1 MNFNAYPFRTSTSK
15 LAVAMSAMLVSS
27 SVFAADTI
35 RNISVTTPSAM
46 LTELNVDFAN
56 IAVTPTAYELASP
69 TRLVLDFPNVN
80 NQISSRMQTYNKGYV
95 NNVTTLTNDSMTRM
109 IIELSNQATYST
121 RVVNNRLVVSM
132 QPKGSTPAVTTV
144 ATNPAIVTPVVTTP
158 VVVSQPAVVAPAVV
172 VTEPVP
178 APVIVTPPPVVVQTP
193 PPVAVVTQTPK
204 VAPPANTMVVKVN
217 PLLNPAAAVVQQ
229 YNYDGL
235 AAINFNG
242 TSNGGGNIS
251 INLVN
256 DSIPVDVQRMGDELV
271 IRLTGATIP
280 SRLQKQM
287 TVGNGLVR
295 DVIATNQGRNGVI
308 RVAMTGDYDYKAFQ
322 TGNQLNINIDPP
334 KRLREPTLEER
345 TYSGAP
351 LSLEFQDVSVRT
363 ILEVLAQHT
372 NTNIVA
378 SDSVSGNITLRL
390 INVPWDQALDI
401 ILKSKNLD
409 KRVNGNVIWVAPAA
423 ELAKQEADEL
433 KAQQEKKVLDPLRTE
448 YIRLNYAKAENVRTL
463 IEAGRATSD
472 RSSGSSSL
480 LTDRGT
486 VTIDTRTNT
495 LIVKDTAETISNI
508 RDLISKIDIAVKQ
521 VMIEARIV
529 SATDTFSKEIGVKWG
544 ILSQGAASNR
554 NLLVGGNLS
563 TIDNL
568 KTYTTAT
575 NADGTTYPVYS
586 GLTAANNLSVNLGAA
601 NPAGSIAFG
610 LLSISDLLLDLELSA
625 MQADNKGEVI
635 SSPKILTSDKQTAK
649 VLSGTKIPFKK
660 DTSSG
665 ATAIEWIDAAL
676 VLEVTPNITPEGRIG
691 MALNI
696 ENGSPT
702 SSPTGELAV
711 NLDSIKT
718 DVVVDDGQTVV
729 LGGVFKNTA
738 SNGVTKVPFLGDL
751 PYVDRFFKRDV
762 KLNNKQELL
771 IFVTPKLVNDT
782 GRIN

>member
-46 LTELNVDFAN
+46 LTELNIDFAN
-56 IAVTPTAYELASP
+56 SAVTPTAYELASP

-80 NQISSRMQTYNKGYV
+80 NQIASRMQTYNQGYV

-132 QPKGSTPAVTTV
+132 QPKGSTSAVTTV
-144 ATNPAIVTPVVTTP
+144 ATNPAIVTPVVTSP
-158 VVVSQPAVVAPAVV
+158 VVVSQPAVV
-172 VTEPVP
+172 VTEP

-193 PPVAVVTQTPK
+193 PPVAVVTQTTK
-204 VAPPANTMVVKVN
+204 AAPPANTMVVKVN

-251 INLVN
+251 VNLVN

-308 RVAMTGDYDYKAFQ
+308 RIAMTGDYDYKAFQ

-334 KRLREPTLEER
+334 KRLREPTIEER

-472 RSSGSSSL
+472 RSSGNTSL

-529 SATDTFSKEIGVKWG
+529 SATDTFSKELGVKWG
-544 ILSQGAASNR
+544 ILSQGAARNR

-563 TIDNL
+563 TIDSL
-568 KTYTTAT
+568 KP
-575 NADGTTYPVYS
+575 GCG
-586 GLTAANNLSVNLGAA
+586 GL
-601 NPAGSIAFG
+601 
-610 LLSISDLLLDLELSA
+610 
-625 MQADNKGEVI
+625 
-635 SSPKILTSDKQTAK
+635 
-649 VLSGTKIPFKK
+649 
-660 DTSSG
+660 
-665 ATAIEWIDAAL
+665 
-676 VLEVTPNITPEGRIG
+676 
-691 MALNI
+691 
-696 ENGSPT
+696 
-702 SSPTGELAV
+702 
-711 NLDSIKT
+711 
-718 DVVVDDGQTVV
+718 
-729 LGGVFKNTA
+729 
-738 SNGVTKVPFLGDL
+738 
-751 PYVDRFFKRDV
+751 
-762 KLNNKQELL
+762 
-771 IFVTPKLVNDT
+771 T
-782 GRIN
+782 GRI

>member
-27 SVFAADTI
+27 SVFAANTI

-46 LTELNVDFAN
+46 LTELNIDFAN
-56 IAVTPTAYELASP
+56 SAVMPTAYELTSP

-80 NQISSRMQTYNKGYV
+80 NQIASRMQTYNKGYV

-121 RVVNNRLVVSM
+121 RVVNNRLVVSI
-132 QPKGSTPAVTTV
+132 QPKGSTPAVTTPAITTV
-144 ATNPAIVTPVVTTP
+144 ATNPAIVTPVVTSP
-158 VVVSQPAVVAPAVV
+158 VVENQPAVV
-172 VTEPVP
+172 VTEPTP
-178 APVIVTPPPVVVQTP
+178 APVVVQTP

-204 VAPPANTMVVKVN
+204 AAPPANTMVVKVN

-251 INLVN
+251 VNLVN

-308 RVAMTGDYDYKAFQ
+308 RIAMTGDYDYKAFQ

-334 KRLREPTLEER
+334 KRLREPTIEER

-423 ELAKQEADEL
+423 ELAKQESDEL

-472 RSSGSSSL
+472 RSSGNTSL

-529 SATDTFSKEIGVKWG
+529 SATDTFSKELGVKWG

-563 TIDNL
+563 TIDSL

-635 SSPKILTSDKQTAK
+635 SSPKVLTADKQTAK
-649 VLSGTKIPFKK
+649 IMSGTQIPYQEA
-660 DTSSG
+660 SASG
-665 ATAIEWIDAAL
+665 ATSTSFIEAAL
-676 VLEVTPNITPEGRIG
+676 SLEVTPNITPEGRIG
-691 MALNI
+691 LDLSI

-702 SSPTGELAV
+702 IINGATAV
-711 NLDSIKT
+711 SKDSIKT
-718 DVVVDDGQTVV
+718 NVVVDDGQTVV
-729 LGGVFKNTA
+729 LGGVFKNTLG
-738 SNGVTKVPFLGDL
+738 NDVTKIPFLGDL
-751 PYVDRFFKRDV
+751 PYVDRFFKRTS
-762 KLNNKQELL
+762 KSNNKQELL

>member
-35 RNISVTTPSAM
+35 RNISVTTPSAV
-46 LTELNVDFAN
+46 LTELNIDFAN
-56 IAVTPTAYELASP
+56 SAVTPTAYELASP

-95 NNVTTLTNDSMTRM
+95 KNITTLTNDSMTRM
-109 IIELSNQATYST
+109 IIELSNQATFST
-121 RVVNNRLVVSM
+121 RVINNRLVVSM
-132 QPKGSTPAVTTV
+132 QPKTTA
-144 ATNPAIVTPVVTTP
+144 ATNPAIVKPVVTTAA
-158 VVVSQPAVVAPAVV
+158 VVSQPAVVTPAAV
-172 VTEPVP
+172 VTEA
-178 APVIVTPPPVVVQTP
+178 APVIATPPPVVVQTP

-242 TSNGGGNIS
+242 TSNGGGNVS

-308 RVAMTGDYDYKAFQ
+308 RITMTGDYDYKAFQ

-472 RSSGSSSL
+472 RSSSNTSL

-486 VTIDTRTNT
+486 VTIDARTNT

-529 SATDTFSKEIGVKWG
+529 SATDTFSKELGVKWG

-563 TIDNL
+563 TIDSL

-586 GLTAANNLSVNLGAA
+586 GITAANNLSVNLGATNA
-601 NPAGSIAFG
+601 AGSIAFG

-635 SSPKILTSDKQTAK
+635 SSPKVLTADKQTARIM
-649 VLSGTKIPFKK
+649 SGTQIPYQEA
-660 DTSSG
+660 SASG
-665 ATAIEWIDAAL
+665 ATSTSFVEAAL
-676 VLEVTPNITPEGRIG
+676 SLEVTPNITPEGRIG
-691 MALNI
+691 MDLSI

-702 SSPTGELAV
+702 IV
-711 NLDSIKT
+711 NGATAISKDSIKT
-718 DVVVDDGQTVV
+718 NVVVDDGQTVV
-729 LGGVFKNTA
+729 LGGVFKNTLG
-738 SNGVTKVPFLGDL
+738 NDVTKIPFLGDL
-751 PYVDRFFKRDV
+751 PYVDRFFKRTS
-762 KLNNKQELL
+762 KTNNKQELL

-782 GRIN
+782 GRVN

>member
-35 RNISVTTPSAM
+35 RNISVTTPSAV
-46 LTELNVDFAN
+46 LTELNIDFAN
-56 IAVTPTAYELASP
+56 SAVTPTAYELASP

-80 NQISSRMQTYNKGYV
+80 NQIASRMQTYNQGYV
-95 NNVTTLTNDSMTRM
+95 KNITTLTNDSMTRM
-109 IIELSNQATYST
+109 IIELSNQATFST
-121 RVVNNRLVVSM
+121 RVINNRLVVSM
-132 QPKGSTPAVTTV
+132 QPKTTA
-144 ATNPAIVTPVVTTP
+144 ATNPAIVTPVVTTAA
-158 VVVSQPAVVAPAVV
+158 VVSQPAVVTPAAV
-172 VTEPVP
+172 VTEA
-178 APVIVTPPPVVVQTP
+178 APVVVTPPPVVVQTP

-251 INLVN
+251 VNLVN

-287 TVGNGLVR
+287 SVGNGLVR

-308 RVAMTGDYDYKAFQ
+308 RITMTGDYDYRAFQ

-472 RSSGSSSL
+472 RSSSNTSL

-486 VTIDTRTNT
+486 VTIDARTNT

-529 SATDTFSKEIGVKWG
+529 SATDTFSKELGVKWG

-563 TIDNL
+563 TIDSL

-635 SSPKILTSDKQTAK
+635 SSPKVLTADKQTARIM
-649 VLSGTKIPFKK
+649 SGTQIPYQEA
-660 DTSSG
+660 SASG
-665 ATAIEWIDAAL
+665 ATSTSFVEAAL
-676 VLEVTPNITPEGRIG
+676 SLEVTPNITPEGRIG
-691 MALNI
+691 MDLSI

-702 SSPTGELAV
+702 IVNGATAV
-711 NLDSIKT
+711 SKDSIKT
-718 DVVVDDGQTVV
+718 NVVVDDGQTVV
-729 LGGVFKNTA
+729 LGGVFKNTLG
-738 SNGVTKVPFLGDL
+738 NDVTKIPFLGDL
-751 PYVDRFFKRDV
+751 PYVDRFFKRTS
-762 KLNNKQELL
+762 KTNNKQELL

-782 GRIN
+782 GRVN

>member
-35 RNISVTTPSAM
+35 RNISVTTPSAV
-46 LTELNVDFAN
+46 LTELNIDFAN
-56 IAVTPTAYELASP
+56 SAVTPTAYELASP

-80 NQISSRMQTYNKGYV
+80 NQISSRMQTYNQGYV
-95 NNVTTLTNDSMTRM
+95 KNITTLTNDSMTRM
-109 IIELSNQATYST
+109 IIELSNQATFST
-121 RVVNNRLVVSM
+121 RVINNRLVVSM
-132 QPKGSTPAVTTV
+132 QPKTTA
-144 ATNPAIVTPVVTTP
+144 ATNPAIVKPVVTTAA
-158 VVVSQPAVVAPAVV
+158 VVSQPAVVTPAAV
-172 VTEPVP
+172 VTEA
-178 APVIVTPPPVVVQTP
+178 APVIATPPPVVVQTP

-204 VAPPANTMVVKVN
+204 AAPPANTMVVKVN

-242 TSNGGGNIS
+242 TSNGGGNVS

-308 RVAMTGDYDYKAFQ
+308 RITMTGDYDYRAFQ

-472 RSSGSSSL
+472 RSSSNTSL

-486 VTIDTRTNT
+486 VTIDARTNT

-529 SATDTFSKEIGVKWG
+529 SATDTFSKELGVKWG
-544 ILSQGAASNR
+544 ILSQGVHSNR
-554 NLLVGGNLS
+554 NLLVGGS
-563 TIDNL
+563 EQTIWDL
-568 KTYTTAT
+568 KKYSMQSMTVNGQTVDYPSYTITRP
-575 NADGTTYPVYS
+575 D
-586 GLTAANNLSVNLGAA
+586 NLSVNLGAA
-601 NPAGSIAFG
+601 NPAGQIAFG

-635 SSPKILTSDKQTAK
+635 SSPKVLTADKQTAK
-649 VLSGTKIPFKK
+649 IMSGTQIPYQEA
-660 DTSSG
+660 SASG
-665 ATAIEWIDAAL
+665 ATSTSFVEAAL
-676 VLEVTPNITPEGRIG
+676 SLEVTPNITPEGRIG
-691 MALNI
+691 MDLSI

-702 SSPTGELAV
+702 IVNGATAV
-711 NLDSIKT
+711 SKDSIKT
-718 DVVVDDGQTVV
+718 NVVVDDGQTVV
-729 LGGVFKNTA
+729 LGGVFKNTLG
-738 SNGVTKVPFLGDL
+738 NDVTKIPFLGDL
-751 PYVDRFFKRDV
+751 PYVDRFFKRTS
-762 KLNNKQELL
+762 KTNNKQELL

>member
-35 RNISVTTPSAM
+35 RNISVTTPSAV
-46 LTELNVDFAN
+46 LTELNIDFAN
-56 IAVTPTAYELASP
+56 SAVTPTAYELASP

-80 NQISSRMQTYNKGYV
+80 NQIASRMQTYNQGHVK
-95 NNVTTLTNDSMTRM
+95 NITTLTNDSMTRM
-109 IIELSNQATYST
+109 IIELSNQATFST
-121 RVVNNRLVVSM
+121 RVINNRLVISM
-132 QPKGSTPAVTTV
+132 QPKTTA
-144 ATNPAIVTPVVTTP
+144 ATNPAIVTPVVTTAA
-158 VVVSQPAVVAPAVV
+158 VVSQPAVVTPAAV
-172 VTEPVP
+172 VTEA
-178 APVIVTPPPVVVQTP
+178 APVIATPPPVVVQTP

-204 VAPPANTMVVKVN
+204 TAPPANTMVVKVN

-308 RVAMTGDYDYKAFQ
+308 RITMTGDYDYRAFQ
-322 TGNQLNINIDPP
+322 TGNQLNININPP

-472 RSSGSSSL
+472 RSSSNTSL

-529 SATDTFSKEIGVKWG
+529 SATDTFSKELGVKWG

-563 TIDNL
+563 TIDSL

-586 GLTAANNLSVNLGAA
+586 GITAANNLSVNLGATNA
-601 NPAGSIAFG
+601 AGSIAFG

-635 SSPKILTSDKQTAK
+635 SSPKVLTADKQTARIM
-649 VLSGTKIPFKK
+649 SGTQIPYQEA
-660 DTSSG
+660 SASG
-665 ATAIEWIDAAL
+665 ATSTSFIEAAL
-676 VLEVTPNITPEGRIG
+676 SLEVTPNITPEGRIG
-691 MALNI
+691 MDLSI

-702 SSPTGELAV
+702 IV
-711 NLDSIKT
+711 NGATAISKDSIKT
-718 DVVVDDGQTVV
+718 NVVVDDGQTVV
-729 LGGVFKNTA
+729 LGGVFKNTLG
-738 SNGVTKVPFLGDL
+738 NDVTKIPFLGDL
-751 PYVDRFFKRDV
+751 PYVDRFFKRTS
-762 KLNNKQELL
+762 KSNNKQELL

>member
-46 LTELNVDFAN
+46 LTELNIDFAN
-56 IAVTPTAYELASP
+56 SAVMPTAYELTSP

-80 NQISSRMQTYNKGYV
+80 NQISSRMQTYNQGYV

-132 QPKGSTPAVTTV
+132 QPKGSTSAVTTV
-144 ATNPAIVTPVVTTP
+144 ATNPAIVTPVVTSP
-158 VVVSQPAVVAPAVV
+158 VVVSQPAVV
-172 VTEPVP
+172 VTEP

-193 PPVAVVTQTPK
+193 PPVAVVTQTTK
-204 VAPPANTMVVKVN
+204 AAPPANTMVVKVN

-251 INLVN
+251 VNLVN

-308 RVAMTGDYDYKAFQ
+308 RIAMTGDYDYKAFQ

-334 KRLREPTLEER
+334 KRLREPTIEER

-423 ELAKQEADEL
+423 ELAKQESDEL

-472 RSSGSSSL
+472 RSSGNTSL

-529 SATDTFSKEIGVKWG
+529 SATDTFSKELGVKWG

-563 TIDNL
+563 TIDSL

-635 SSPKILTSDKQTAK
+635 SSPKVLTADKQTAK
-649 VLSGTKIPFKK
+649 IMSGTQIPYQEA
-660 DTSSG
+660 SASG
-665 ATAIEWIDAAL
+665 ATSTSFIEAAL
-676 VLEVTPNITPEGRIG
+676 SLEVTPNITPEGRIG
-691 MALNI
+691 LDLSI

-702 SSPTGELAV
+702 IINGATAV
-711 NLDSIKT
+711 SKDSIKT
-718 DVVVDDGQTVV
+718 NVVVDDGQTVV
-729 LGGVFKNTA
+729 LGGVFKNTLG
-738 SNGVTKVPFLGDL
+738 NDVTKIPFLGDL
-751 PYVDRFFKRDV
+751 PYVDRFFKRTS
-762 KLNNKQELL
+762 KSNNKQELL

>member
-46 LTELNVDFAN
+46 LTELNIDFAN
-56 IAVTPTAYELASP
+56 SAVTPTAYELASP

-144 ATNPAIVTPVVTTP
+144 ATNPAIVTPVVTNP
-158 VVVSQPAVVAPAVV
+158 VVVSQPAVV

-178 APVIVTPPPVVVQTP
+178 APVIVTP

-251 INLVN
+251 VNLVN
-256 DSIPVDVQRMGDELV
+256 DSIPVDVQRTGDELV

-334 KRLREPTLEER
+334 KRLREPTIEER

-463 IEAGRATSD
+463 IESGRATSD
-472 RSSGSSSL
+472 RSSGNTSL

-486 VTIDTRTNT
+486 VTIDARTNT

-529 SATDTFSKEIGVKWG
+529 SATDTFSKELGVKWG

-563 TIDNL
+563 TIDSL

-586 GLTAANNLSVNLGAA
+586 GITAANNLSVNLGATNA
-601 NPAGSIAFG
+601 AGSIAFG

-635 SSPKILTSDKQTAK
+635 SSPKVLTADKQTAK
-649 VLSGTKIPFKK
+649 IMSGTQIPYQEA
-660 DTSSG
+660 SASG
-665 ATAIEWIDAAL
+665 ATSTSFIEAAL
-676 VLEVTPNITPEGRIG
+676 SLEVTPNITPEGRIG
-691 MALNI
+691 MDLSI

-702 SSPTGELAV
+702 IINGATAV
-711 NLDSIKT
+711 SKDSIKT
-718 DVVVDDGQTVV
+718 NVVVDDGQTVV
-729 LGGVFKNTA
+729 LGGVFKNTLG
-738 SNGVTKVPFLGDL
+738 NDVTKIPFLGDL
-751 PYVDRFFKRDV
+751 PYVDRFFKRTS
-762 KLNNKQELL
+762 KSNNKQELL

>member
-35 RNISVTTPSAM
+35 RNISVTTPSAV
-46 LTELNVDFAN
+46 LTELNIDFAN
-56 IAVTPTAYELASP
+56 SAVTPTAYELASP

-80 NQISSRMQTYNKGYV
+80 NQIASRMQTYNQGYV
-95 NNVTTLTNDSMTRM
+95 KNITTLTNDSMTRM
-109 IIELSNQATYST
+109 IIELSNQATFTT
-121 RVVNNRLVVSM
+121 RVINNRLVVSM
-132 QPKGSTPAVTTV
+132 QPKTTA
-144 ATNPAIVTPVVTTP
+144 ATNPAIVKPVVTTAA
-158 VVVSQPAVVAPAVV
+158 VVSQPAVVTPAAV
-172 VTEPVP
+172 VTEA
-178 APVIVTPPPVVVQTP
+178 APVIATPPPVVVQTP

-204 VAPPANTMVVKVN
+204 AAPPANTMVVKVN

-242 TSNGGGNIS
+242 TSNGGGNVS

-308 RVAMTGDYDYKAFQ
+308 RITMTGDYDYRAFQ

-472 RSSGSSSL
+472 RSSSNTSL

-486 VTIDTRTNT
+486 VTIDARTNT

-529 SATDTFSKEIGVKWG
+529 SATDTFSKELGVKWG

-782 GRIN
+782 GSIN

>member
-1 MNFNAYPFRTSTSK
+1 MNFNAYPCQISTSK
-15 LAVAMSAMLVSS
+15 LAVAIGMISLSS
-27 SVFAADTI
+27 SVFAAETI
-35 RNISVTTPSAM
+35 KNVAVTTPTAA
-46 LTELNVDFAN
+46 LTELNIDFASN
-56 IAVTPTAYELASP
+56 AVMPTAYALASP

-80 NQISSRMQTYNKGYV
+80 NQIVSRVQTYNQGYV
-95 NNVTTLTNDSMTRM
+95 KNVTTLTNDNMTRM
-109 IIELSNQATYST
+109 IIELTDPANFST
-121 RVVNNRLVVSM
+121 RMVNNRLVVSM
-132 QPKGSTPAVTTV
+132 QPKVV
-144 ATNPAIVTPVVTTP
+144 NTPVVANPT
-158 VVVSQPAVVAPAVV
+158 AVVAPVVATAAVVTQPAVTSAVV
-172 VTEPVP
+172 VNDP
-178 APVIVTPPPVVVQTP
+178 PPPVVVQTP
-193 PPVAVVTQTPK
+193 PPVAVVTKTSK
-204 VAPPANTMVVKVN
+204 AAPPADTMVVKVN

-256 DSIPVDVQRMGDELV
+256 DSVPVDVQRMGDELV
-271 IRLTGATIP
+271 IRLNGATIP

-287 TVGNGLVR
+287 SVGTGLVR
-295 DVIATNQGRNGVI
+295 NVIASNQGRNGVI
-308 RVAMTGDYDYKAFQ
+308 RIAMNGDYEYKAFQ

-334 KRLREPTLEER
+334 KRLREPTIEER

-378 SDSVSGNITLRL
+378 SDSVGGNITLRL

-409 KRVNGNVIWVAPAA
+409 KRINGNVIWIAPAA

-433 KAQQEKKVLDPLRTE
+433 KAQQDKKVLDPLRTE
-448 YIRLNYAKAENVRTL
+448 YIRLNYAKAANVKSM
-463 IEAGRATSD
+463 IEAGRASD
-472 RSSGSSSL
+472 NRASGSSL
-480 LTDRGT
+480 LTERGT
-486 VTIDTRTNT
+486 VTIDERTNT
-495 LIVKDTAETISNI
+495 LIVKDTSETISNI
-508 RDLISKIDIAVKQ
+508 RDLIGKIDIPVKQ

-529 SATDTFSKEIGVKWG
+529 SATDTFSKELGVKWG
-544 ILSQGAASNR
+544 VLSQGVHSNR
-554 NLLVGGNLS
+554 NLLVGGS
-563 TIDNL
+563 EQTIWDL
-568 KTYTTAT
+568 KKYSMQSMTVNGQTVE
-575 NADGTTYPVYS
+575 YPSYNI
-586 GLTAANNLSVNLGAA
+586 TRPNNLSVNLGAT
-601 NPAGSIAFG
+601 NPAGQIAFG

-702 SSPTGELAV
+702 SSPTGDLAV

-729 LGGVFKNTA
+729 LGGVFKNTL

-782 GRIN
+782 GRVN

>member
-35 RNISVTTPSAM
+35 RNISVTTPSAV
-46 LTELNVDFAN
+46 LTELNIDFAN
-56 IAVTPTAYELASP
+56 SAVTPTAYELTSP

-80 NQISSRMQTYNKGYV
+80 NQIASRIQTYNQGYV
-95 NNVTTLTNDSMTRM
+95 KNITTLTNDSMTRM
-109 IIELSNQATYST
+109 IIELSNQATFST

-144 ATNPAIVTPVVTTP
+144 ATNPAIVKPVVTNP
-158 VVVSQPAVVAPAVV
+158 VVVSQPAVVTPAAV
-172 VTEPVP
+172 VTEP
-178 APVIVTPPPVVVQTP
+178 APVIVQTP

-242 TSNGGGNIS
+242 TSNGGGNVS

-287 TVGNGLVR
+287 TVGKGLVR

-308 RVAMTGDYDYKAFQ
+308 RITMTGDYDYRAFQ

-378 SDSVSGNITLRL
+378 SDSVGGNITLRL

-463 IEAGRATSD
+463 IAAGRATSD
-472 RSSGSSSL
+472 RSSANTSL

-486 VTIDTRTNT
+486 VTIDSRTNT

-529 SATDTFSKEIGVKWG
+529 SATDTFSKELGVKWG
-544 ILSQGAASNR
+544 ILSQGVHSNR
-554 NLLVGGNLS
+554 NLLVGGS
-563 TIDNL
+563 EQTIWDL
-568 KTYTTAT
+568 KKYSMQSMTVNGQTVDYPSYTITRP
-575 NADGTTYPVYS
+575 D
-586 GLTAANNLSVNLGAA
+586 NLSVNLGAA

-635 SSPKILTSDKQTAK
+635 SSPKVLTADKQTAK
-649 VLSGTKIPFKK
+649 IMSGTQIPYQEA
-660 DTSSG
+660 SASG
-665 ATAIEWIDAAL
+665 ATSTSFIEAAL
-676 VLEVTPNITPEGRIG
+676 SLEVTPNITPEGRIG
-691 MALNI
+691 MDLSI

-702 SSPTGELAV
+702 IINGATAV
-711 NLDSIKT
+711 SKDAIKT
-718 DVVVDDGQTVV
+718 NVVVDDGQTVV
-729 LGGVFKNTA
+729 LGGVFKNTLG
-738 SNGVTKVPFLGDL
+738 NDVTKIPFLGDL
-751 PYVDRFFKRDV
+751 PYVDRFFKRTS
-762 KLNNKQELL
+762 KSNNKQELL

>member
-1 MNFNAYPFRTSTSK
+1 MA
-15 LAVAMSAMLVSS
+15 
-27 SVFAADTI
+27 
-35 RNISVTTPSAM
+35 
-46 LTELNVDFAN
+46 
-56 IAVTPTAYELASP
+56 
-69 TRLVLDFPNVN
+69 
-80 NQISSRMQTYNKGYV
+80 G
-95 NNVTTLTNDSMTRM
+95 
-109 IIELSNQATYST
+109 
-121 RVVNNRLVVSM
+121 
-132 QPKGSTPAVTTV
+132 
-144 ATNPAIVTPVVTTP
+144 
-158 VVVSQPAVVAPAVV
+158 
-172 VTEPVP
+172 
-178 APVIVTPPPVVVQTP
+178 
-193 PPVAVVTQTPK
+193 
-204 VAPPANTMVVKVN
+204 
-217 PLLNPAAAVVQQ
+217 
-229 YNYDGL
+229 
-235 AAINFNG
+235 
-242 TSNGGGNIS
+242 
-251 INLVN
+251 
-256 DSIPVDVQRMGDELV
+256 
-271 IRLTGATIP
+271 GAT
-280 SRLQKQM
+280 
-287 TVGNGLVR
+287 
-295 DVIATNQGRNGVI
+295 
-308 RVAMTGDYDYKAFQ
+308 
-322 TGNQLNINIDPP
+322 
-334 KRLREPTLEER
+334 
-345 TYSGAP
+345 

-472 RSSGSSSL
+472 RSSSNTSL

-486 VTIDTRTNT
+486 VTIDARTNT

-529 SATDTFSKEIGVKWG
+529 SATDTFSKELGVKWG

-563 TIDNL
+563 TIDSL

-586 GLTAANNLSVNLGAA
+586 GITAANNLSVNLGATNA
-601 NPAGSIAFG
+601 AGSIAFG

-635 SSPKILTSDKQTAK
+635 SSPKVLTADKQTAK
-649 VLSGTKIPFKK
+649 IMSGTQIPYQEA
-660 DTSSG
+660 SASG
-665 ATAIEWIDAAL
+665 ATSTSFVEAAL
-676 VLEVTPNITPEGRIG
+676 SLEVTPNITPEGRIG
-691 MALNI
+691 MDLSI

-702 SSPTGELAV
+702 IV
-711 NLDSIKT
+711 NGATAISKDSIKT
-718 DVVVDDGQTVV
+718 NVVVDDGQTVV
-729 LGGVFKNTA
+729 LGGVFKNTLG
-738 SNGVTKVPFLGDL
+738 NDVTKIPFLGDL
-751 PYVDRFFKRDV
+751 PYVDRFFKRTS
-762 KLNNKQELL
+762 KTNNKQELL

>member
-46 LTELNVDFAN
+46 LTELNIDFAN
-56 IAVTPTAYELASP
+56 SAVTPTAYELASP

-80 NQISSRMQTYNKGYV
+80 NQISSRMQTYNQGYV

-132 QPKGSTPAVTTV
+132 QPKGSTSAVTTV
-144 ATNPAIVTPVVTTP
+144 ATNPAIVTPVVTSP
-158 VVVSQPAVVAPAVV
+158 VVVSQPAVV
-172 VTEPVP
+172 VTEP

-204 VAPPANTMVVKVN
+204 AAPPANTMVVKVN

-251 INLVN
+251 VNLVN

-308 RVAMTGDYDYKAFQ
+308 RITMTGDYDYKAFQ
-322 TGNQLNINIDPP
+322 TGNQLNITIDPP
-334 KRLREPTLEER
+334 KRLREPTIEER

-472 RSSGSSSL
+472 RSSGNTSL

-529 SATDTFSKEIGVKWG
+529 SATDTFSKELGVKWG

-563 TIDNL
+563 TIDKL

-601 NPAGSIAFG
+601 NPAGQIAFG

>member
-46 LTELNVDFAN
+46 LTELNIDFAN
-56 IAVTPTAYELASP
+56 SAVTPTAYELASP

-121 RVVNNRLVVSM
+121 RVVNNRLVVSI
-132 QPKGSTPAVTTV
+132 QPKGSTPAVTTPAITTV
-144 ATNPAIVTPVVTTP
+144 ATNPAIVTPVVTSP
-158 VVVSQPAVVAPAVV
+158 VVENQPAVV
-172 VTEPVP
+172 VTEPTP
-178 APVIVTPPPVVVQTP
+178 APVVVQTP

-204 VAPPANTMVVKVN
+204 AAPPANTMVVKVN
-217 PLLNPAAAVVQQ
+217 PLLNPAAAVIQQ

-295 DVIATNQGRNGVI
+295 DIIATNQGRNGVI
-308 RVAMTGDYDYKAFQ
+308 RITMTGDYDYKAFQ
-322 TGNQLNINIDPP
+322 TGNQLNITIDPP
-334 KRLREPTLEER
+334 KRLREPTIEER

-472 RSSGSSSL
+472 RSSGSTSL

-486 VTIDTRTNT
+486 VTIDNRTNT

-563 TIDNL
+563 TIDSL

>member
-46 LTELNVDFAN
+46 LTELNIDFAN
-56 IAVTPTAYELASP
+56 SAVTPTAYELASP

-80 NQISSRMQTYNKGYV
+80 NQISSRMQTYNQGYV
-95 NNVTTLTNDSMTRM
+95 NNVTTLTNDSMTCM

-132 QPKGSTPAVTTV
+132 QPKGSTSAVTTV
-144 ATNPAIVTPVVTTP
+144 ATNPAIVTPVVTSP
-158 VVVSQPAVVAPAVV
+158 VVVSQPAVV
-172 VTEPVP
+172 VTEP
-178 APVIVTPPPVVVQTP
+178 APVIVTPPPLVVQTP
-193 PPVAVVTQTPK
+193 PPVAVVTQTTK
-204 VAPPANTMVVKVN
+204 AAPPANTMVVKVN

-251 INLVN
+251 VNLVN

-308 RVAMTGDYDYKAFQ
+308 RITMTGDYDYKAFQ
-322 TGNQLNINIDPP
+322 TGNQLNITIDPP
-334 KRLREPTLEER
+334 KRLREPTIEER

-433 KAQQEKKVLDPLRTE
+433 KAQQEKKVLDPLRIE

-472 RSSGSSSL
+472 RSSGNTSL

-529 SATDTFSKEIGVKWG
+529 SATDTFSKELGVKWG

-563 TIDNL
+563 TIDSL

-635 SSPKILTSDKQTAK
+635 SSPKVLTADKQTAK
-649 VLSGTKIPFKK
+649 IMSGTQIPYQEA
-660 DTSSG
+660 SASG
-665 ATAIEWIDAAL
+665 ATSTSFIEAAL
-676 VLEVTPNITPEGRIG
+676 SLEVTPNITPEGRIG
-691 MALNI
+691 LDLSI

-702 SSPTGELAV
+702 IINGATAV
-711 NLDSIKT
+711 SKDSIKT
-718 DVVVDDGQTVV
+718 NVVVDDGQTVV
-729 LGGVFKNTA
+729 LGGVFKNTLG
-738 SNGVTKVPFLGDL
+738 NDVTKIPFLGDL
-751 PYVDRFFKRDV
+751 PYVDRFFKRTS
-762 KLNNKQELL
+762 KTNNKQELL

>member
-35 RNISVTTPSAM
+35 RNISVTTPSAV
-46 LTELNVDFAN
+46 LTELNIDFAN
-56 IAVTPTAYELASP
+56 SAVTPTAYELASP

-144 ATNPAIVTPVVTTP
+144 ATNPAIVTPVVTNP
-158 VVVSQPAVVAPAVV
+158 VVVSQPAVV

-204 VAPPANTMVVKVN
+204 AAPPANTMVVKVN

-251 INLVN
+251 VNLVN

-308 RVAMTGDYDYKAFQ
+308 RITMTGDYDYRAFQ

-472 RSSGSSSL
+472 RSSSNTSL

-529 SATDTFSKEIGVKWG
+529 SATDTFSKELGVKWG

-563 TIDNL
+563 TIDSL

-586 GLTAANNLSVNLGAA
+586 GITAANNLSVNLGATNA
-601 NPAGSIAFG
+601 AGSIAFG

-635 SSPKILTSDKQTAK
+635 SSPKVLTADKQTAK
-649 VLSGTKIPFKK
+649 IMSGTQIPYQEA
-660 DTSSG
+660 SASG
-665 ATAIEWIDAAL
+665 ATSTSFVEAAL
-676 VLEVTPNITPEGRIG
+676 SLEVTPNITPEGRIG
-691 MALNI
+691 MDLSI

-702 SSPTGELAV
+702 IV
-711 NLDSIKT
+711 NGATAISKDSIKT
-718 DVVVDDGQTVV
+718 NVVVDDGQTVV
-729 LGGVFKNTA
+729 LGGVFKNTLG
-738 SNGVTKVPFLGDL
+738 NDVTKIPFLGDL
-751 PYVDRFFKRDV
+751 PYVDRFFKRTS
-762 KLNNKQELL
+762 KSNNKQELL

>member
-109 IIELSNQATYST
+109 IIELSNQATFST
-121 RVVNNRLVVSM
+121 RVINNRLVVSM

-529 SATDTFSKEIGVKWG
+529 SATDTFSKELGVKWG

-563 TIDNL
+563 TIDSL

-586 GLTAANNLSVNLGAA
+586 GLTAANNLSVNLGATNA
-601 NPAGSIAFG
+601 AGSIAFG

-635 SSPKILTSDKQTAK
+635 SSPKVLTADKQTAK
-649 VLSGTKIPFKK
+649 IMSGTQIPYQEA
-660 DTSSG
+660 SASG
-665 ATAIEWIDAAL
+665 ATSTSFIEAAL
-676 VLEVTPNITPEGRIG
+676 SLEVTPNITPEGRIG
-691 MALNI
+691 MDLSI

-702 SSPTGELAV
+702 IINGATAV
-711 NLDSIKT
+711 SKDSIKT
-718 DVVVDDGQTVV
+718 NVVVDDGQTVV
-729 LGGVFKNTA
+729 LGGVFKNTLG
-738 SNGVTKVPFLGDL
+738 NDVTKIPFLGDL
-751 PYVDRFFKRDV
+751 PYVDRFFKRTS
-762 KLNNKQELL
+762 KSNNKQELL

>member
-35 RNISVTTPSAM
+35 RNISVTTPSAV
-46 LTELNVDFAN
+46 LTELNIDFAN
-56 IAVTPTAYELASP
+56 SAVTPTAYELASP

-80 NQISSRMQTYNKGYV
+80 NQIASRMQTYNQGYV
-95 NNVTTLTNDSMTRM
+95 KNITTLTNDSMTRM
-109 IIELSNQATYST
+109 IIELSNQATFST
-121 RVVNNRLVVSM
+121 RVINNRLVVSM
-132 QPKGSTPAVTTV
+132 QPKTTA

-158 VVVSQPAVVAPAVV
+158 VVSQPAVVTPAAV
-172 VTEPVP
+172 VTEA
-178 APVIVTPPPVVVQTP
+178 APVIATPPPVVVQTP

-217 PLLNPAAAVVQQ
+217 PLLNPAATVVQQ

-242 TSNGGGNIS
+242 TSNGGGNVS

-308 RVAMTGDYDYKAFQ
+308 RITMTGDYDYRAFQ

-472 RSSGSSSL
+472 RSSSNTSL

-486 VTIDTRTNT
+486 VTIDARTNT

-529 SATDTFSKEIGVKWG
+529 SASDAFTKELGVKWG
-544 ILSQGAASNR
+544 ILSQGVHSNR
-554 NLLVGGNLS
+554 NLLVGGS
-563 TIDNL
+563 EQTIWDL
-568 KTYTTAT
+568 KKYSMQSMTVNGQTVDYPSYTITRP
-575 NADGTTYPVYS
+575 D
-586 GLTAANNLSVNLGAA
+586 NLSVNLGAA
-601 NPAGSIAFG
+601 NPAGQIAFG

-635 SSPKILTSDKQTAK
+635 SSPKVLTSDKQTAK
-649 VLSGTKIPFKK
+649 IMSGTQIPYQEA
-660 DTSSG
+660 SASG
-665 ATAIEWIDAAL
+665 ATSTSFKDAAL
-676 VLEVTPNITPEGRIG
+676 SLEVTPNITPEGKIG
-691 MALNI
+691 LELLI
-696 ENGSPT
+696 ENGTPNYSTNPV
-702 SSPTGELAV
+702 SIDK
-711 NLDSIKT
+711 DSINT
-718 DVVVDDGQTVV
+718 SVVVDDGQTVV
-729 LGGVFKNTA
+729 LGGIFKNILG
-738 SNGVTKVPFLGDL
+738 NNVTKVPFLGDL
-751 PYVDRFFKRDV
+751 PYVDRFFKRTS
-762 KLNNKQELL
+762 KTNNKQELL

>member
-46 LTELNVDFAN
+46 LTELNIDFAN
-56 IAVTPTAYELASP
+56 SAVTPTAYELASP

-121 RVVNNRLVVSM
+121 RVVNNRLVVSI

-144 ATNPAIVTPVVTTP
+144 ATNPAIVTPVVTSP
-158 VVVSQPAVVAPAVV
+158 VVVSQPAVV
-172 VTEPVP
+172 VTEP

-193 PPVAVVTQTPK
+193 PPVAVVTQTTK
-204 VAPPANTMVVKVN
+204 AAPPANTMVVKVN

-308 RVAMTGDYDYKAFQ
+308 RITMTGDYDYKAFQ

-334 KRLREPTLEER
+334 KRLREPTIEER

-423 ELAKQEADEL
+423 ELAKQESDEL

-472 RSSGSSSL
+472 RSSGNTSL

-529 SATDTFSKEIGVKWG
+529 SATDTFSKELGVKWG

-563 TIDNL
+563 TIDSL

-635 SSPKILTSDKQTAK
+635 SSPKVLTADKQTAK
-649 VLSGTKIPFKK
+649 IMSGTQIPYQEA
-660 DTSSG
+660 SASG
-665 ATAIEWIDAAL
+665 ATSTSFIEAAL
-676 VLEVTPNITPEGRIG
+676 SLEVTPNITPEGRIG
-691 MALNI
+691 LDLSI

-702 SSPTGELAV
+702 IINGATAV
-711 NLDSIKT
+711 SKDSIKT
-718 DVVVDDGQTVV
+718 NVVVDDGQTVV
-729 LGGVFKNTA
+729 LGGVFKNTLG
-738 SNGVTKVPFLGDL
+738 NDVTKIPFLGDL
-751 PYVDRFFKRDV
+751 PYVDRFFKRTS
-762 KLNNKQELL
+762 KSNNKQELL

>member
-27 SVFAADTI
+27 SVFATNTI
-35 RNISVTTPSAM
+35 RNISVTTPSAV
-46 LTELNVDFAN
+46 LTELHIDFAN
-56 IAVTPTAYELASP
+56 SAVTPTAYELASP

-80 NQISSRMQTYNKGYV
+80 NQIASRMQTYNQGYV
-95 NNVTTLTNDSMTRM
+95 KNITTLTNDSMTRM
-109 IIELSNQATYST
+109 IIELSNQATFST
-121 RVVNNRLVVSM
+121 RVINNRLVVSM
-132 QPKGSTPAVTTV
+132 QPKTTA

-158 VVVSQPAVVAPAVV
+158 VVSQPAVVTPAAV
-172 VTEPVP
+172 VTEA
-178 APVIVTPPPVVVQTP
+178 APVIATPPPVVVQTP

-204 VAPPANTMVVKVN
+204 AAPPANTMVVKVN

-242 TSNGGGNIS
+242 TSNGGGNVS

-295 DVIATNQGRNGVI
+295 DIIATNQGRNGVI
-308 RVAMTGDYDYKAFQ
+308 RITMTGDYDYKAFQ
-322 TGNQLNINIDPP
+322 TGNQLNINIAPP
-334 KRLREPTLEER
+334 KRLREPTIEER

-472 RSSGSSSL
+472 RSSGSTSL

-529 SATDTFSKEIGVKWG
+529 SASDAFTKELGVKWG
-544 ILSQGAASNR
+544 ILSQGVHSNR
-554 NLLVGGNLS
+554 NLLVGGS
-563 TIDNL
+563 EQTIWDL
-568 KTYTTAT
+568 KKYSMQSMTVNGQTVDYPSYTITRP
-575 NADGTTYPVYS
+575 D
-586 GLTAANNLSVNLGAA
+586 NLSVNLGAA
-601 NPAGSIAFG
+601 NPAGQIAFG

-635 SSPKILTSDKQTAK
+635 SSPKVLTSDKQTAK
-649 VLSGTKIPFKK
+649 IMSGTQIPYQEA
-660 DTSSG
+660 SASG
-665 ATAIEWIDAAL
+665 ATSTSFKDAAL
-676 VLEVTPNITPEGRIG
+676 SLEVTPNITPEGKIG
-691 MALNI
+691 LELLI
-696 ENGSPT
+696 ENGTPNYSTNPV
-702 SSPTGELAV
+702 SIDK
-711 NLDSIKT
+711 DSINT
-718 DVVVDDGQTVV
+718 SVVVDDGQTVV
-729 LGGVFKNTA
+729 LGGIFKNILG
-738 SNGVTKVPFLGDL
+738 NNVTKVPFLGDL
-751 PYVDRFFKRDV
+751 PYVDRFFKRTS
-762 KLNNKQELL
+762 KTNNKQELL

-782 GRIN
+782 GRVN

>member
-46 LTELNVDFAN
+46 LTELNIDFAN
-56 IAVTPTAYELASP
+56 SAVTPTAYELASP

-80 NQISSRMQTYNKGYV
+80 NQISSRMQTYNQGYV

-144 ATNPAIVTPVVTTP
+144 ATNPAIVAPVVTTP
-158 VVVSQPAVVAPAVV
+158 IVVSQPAVVTPAAV
-172 VTEPVP
+172 VTEA

-217 PLLNPAAAVVQQ
+217 PLLNPAAAIVQQ

-251 INLVN
+251 VNLVN

-308 RVAMTGDYDYKAFQ
+308 RVAMTGDYDYRAFQ

-529 SATDTFSKEIGVKWG
+529 SATDTFSKELGVKWG

-563 TIDNL
+563 TIDSL

-586 GLTAANNLSVNLGAA
+586 GLTAANNLSVNLGATNA
-601 NPAGSIAFG
+601 AGSIAFG

-782 GRIN
+782 ARIN

>member
-35 RNISVTTPSAM
+35 RNISVTTPSAV
-46 LTELNVDFAN
+46 LTELNIDFAN
-56 IAVTPTAYELASP
+56 SAVTPTAYELASP

-80 NQISSRMQTYNKGYV
+80 NQISSRMQTYNQGYV
-95 NNVTTLTNDSMTRM
+95 KNITTLTNDSMTRM
-109 IIELSNQATYST
+109 IIELSNQATFST
-121 RVVNNRLVVSM
+121 RVINNRLVVSM
-132 QPKGSTPAVTTV
+132 QPKTTA
-144 ATNPAIVTPVVTTP
+144 ATNPAIVKPVVTTAA
-158 VVVSQPAVVAPAVV
+158 VVSQPAVVTPAAV
-172 VTEPVP
+172 VTEA
-178 APVIVTPPPVVVQTP
+178 APVIATPPPVVVQTP

-242 TSNGGGNIS
+242 TSNGGGNVS

-308 RVAMTGDYDYKAFQ
+308 RITMTGDYDYRAFQ

-472 RSSGSSSL
+472 RSSGSTSL

-486 VTIDTRTNT
+486 VTIDARTNT

-529 SATDTFSKEIGVKWG
+529 SATDTFSKELGVKWG

-635 SSPKILTSDKQTAK
+635 SSPKVLTADKQTARIM
-649 VLSGTKIPFKK
+649 SGTQIPYQEA
-660 DTSSG
+660 SASG
-665 ATAIEWIDAAL
+665 ATSTSFIEAAL
-676 VLEVTPNITPEGRIG
+676 SLEVTPNITPEGRIG
-691 MALNI
+691 MDLSI

-702 SSPTGELAV
+702 IINGATAV
-711 NLDSIKT
+711 SKDSIKT
-718 DVVVDDGQTVV
+718 NVVVDDGQTVV
-729 LGGVFKNTA
+729 LGGVFKNTLG
-738 SNGVTKVPFLGDL
+738 NDVTKIPFLGDL
-751 PYVDRFFKRDV
+751 PYVDRFFKRTS
-762 KLNNKQELL
+762 KSNNKQELL

>member
-35 RNISVTTPSAM
+35 RNISVTTPSAV
-46 LTELNVDFAN
+46 LTELNIDFAN
-56 IAVTPTAYELASP
+56 SAVTPTAYELASP

-80 NQISSRMQTYNKGYV
+80 NQIASRMQTYNQGHVK
-95 NNVTTLTNDSMTRM
+95 NITTLTNDSMTRM

-132 QPKGSTPAVTTV
+132 QPKGSTSAVTTV
-144 ATNPAIVTPVVTTP
+144 ATNPAIVTPVVTTAA
-158 VVVSQPAVVAPAVV
+158 VVSQPAVVTPAAV
-172 VTEPVP
+172 VTEA
-178 APVIVTPPPVVVQTP
+178 APVIATPPPVVVQTP

-242 TSNGGGNIS
+242 TSNGGGNVS

-308 RVAMTGDYDYKAFQ
+308 RITMTGDYDYRAFQ

-472 RSSGSSSL
+472 RSSSNTSL

-486 VTIDTRTNT
+486 VTIDARTNT

-529 SATDTFSKEIGVKWG
+529 SATDTFSKELGVKWG

-563 TIDNL
+563 TIDSL

-586 GLTAANNLSVNLGAA
+586 GITAANNLSVNLGATNA
-601 NPAGSIAFG
+601 AGSIAFG

-635 SSPKILTSDKQTAK
+635 SSPKVLTADKQTARIM
-649 VLSGTKIPFKK
+649 SGTQIPYQEA
-660 DTSSG
+660 SASG
-665 ATAIEWIDAAL
+665 ATSTSFVEAAL
-676 VLEVTPNITPEGRIG
+676 SLEVTPNITPEGRIG
-691 MALNI
+691 MDLSI

-702 SSPTGELAV
+702 IV
-711 NLDSIKT
+711 NGATAISKDSIKT
-718 DVVVDDGQTVV
+718 NVVVDDGQTVV
-729 LGGVFKNTA
+729 LGGVFKNTLG
-738 SNGVTKVPFLGDL
+738 NDVTKIPFLGDL
-751 PYVDRFFKRDV
+751 PYVDRFFKRTS
-762 KLNNKQELL
+762 KSNNKQELL

>member
-46 LTELNVDFAN
+46 LTELNIDFAN
-56 IAVTPTAYELASP
+56 SAVTPTAYELTSP

-80 NQISSRMQTYNKGYV
+80 NQIASRMQTYNKGYV

-109 IIELSNQATYST
+109 IIELSNQATFST
-121 RVVNNRLVVSM
+121 RVINNRLVVSM
-132 QPKGSTPAVTTV
+132 QPKTTA
-144 ATNPAIVTPVVTTP
+144 ATNPAIVKPVVTTP
-158 VVVSQPAVVAPAVV
+158 AVVSQPAVVTPAAV
-172 VTEPVP
+172 VTEA
-178 APVIVTPPPVVVQTP
+178 APVIATPPPVVVQTP

-242 TSNGGGNIS
+242 TSNGGGNVS

-308 RVAMTGDYDYKAFQ
+308 RITMTGDYDYRAFQ

-472 RSSGSSSL
+472 RSSGSTSL

-486 VTIDTRTNT
+486 VTIDNRTNT

-529 SATDTFSKEIGVKWG
+529 SATDTFSKELGVKWG

-563 TIDNL
+563 TIDKL

-601 NPAGSIAFG
+601 NPAGQIAFG

>member
-46 LTELNVDFAN
+46 LTELNIDFAN
-56 IAVTPTAYELASP
+56 SAVTPTAYELASP

-80 NQISSRMQTYNKGYV
+80 NQISSRMQTYNQGYV
-95 NNVTTLTNDSMTRM
+95 NNVTTLTNDSMTCM

-132 QPKGSTPAVTTV
+132 QPKGSTSAVTTV
-144 ATNPAIVTPVVTTP
+144 ATNPAIVTPVVTSP
-158 VVVSQPAVVAPAVV
+158 VVVSQPAVV
-172 VTEPVP
+172 VTEP

-193 PPVAVVTQTPK
+193 PPVAVVTQTTK
-204 VAPPANTMVVKVN
+204 AAPPANTMVVKVN

-308 RVAMTGDYDYKAFQ
+308 RITMTGDYDYKAFQ
-322 TGNQLNINIDPP
+322 TGNQLNITIDPP
-334 KRLREPTLEER
+334 KRLREPTIEER

-433 KAQQEKKVLDPLRTE
+433 KAQQEKKVLDPLRIE

-472 RSSGSSSL
+472 RSSGNTSL

-529 SATDTFSKEIGVKWG
+529 SATDTFSKELGVKWG

-563 TIDNL
+563 TIDSL

-635 SSPKILTSDKQTAK
+635 SSPKVLTADKQTAK
-649 VLSGTKIPFKK
+649 IMSGTQIPYQEA
-660 DTSSG
+660 SASG
-665 ATAIEWIDAAL
+665 ATSTSFIEAAL
-676 VLEVTPNITPEGRIG
+676 SLEVTPNITPEGRIG
-691 MALNI
+691 LDLSI

-702 SSPTGELAV
+702 IINGATAV
-711 NLDSIKT
+711 SKDSIKT
-718 DVVVDDGQTVV
+718 NVVVDDGQTVV
-729 LGGVFKNTA
+729 LGGVFKNTLG
-738 SNGVTKVPFLGDL
+738 NDVTKIPFLGDL
-751 PYVDRFFKRDV
+751 PYVDRFFKRTS
-762 KLNNKQELL
+762 KSNNKQELL